1 MKKEFTLQQAIFH
14 LSNLHRERG
23 ELMNRLS
30 REFVGPVAING
41 KRVLTKEKEE
51 GAREIL
57 ERVLLIQAD
66 IIALRRAMTQAN
78 LQTKAGEQSLCEALE
93 SARLNRELVDHLDGM
108 LQSRRTDLEN
118 SVGVVDYAPYDAA
131 YLETLRRQLFSENN
145 ERSNAIDRVNANTTL
160 VVEIQY
166 EL

>member
-14 LSNLHRERG
+14 LSNLQRERV
-23 ELMNRLS
+23 ELLSRLS
-30 REFVGPVAING
+30 REFVGPVAVNG

-51 GAREIL
+51 GVREIL
-57 ERVLLIQAD
+57 EHVQLIQSD
-66 IIALRRAMTQAN
+66 IIALRREMTQAN
-78 LQTKAGEQSLCEALE
+78 LETKIGELSLCEALE
-93 SARLNRELVDHLDGM
+93 DARLNRQLVDHLDGM
-108 LQSRRTDLEN
+108 LQSRRTDVEN

-145 ERSNAIDRVNANTTL
+145 ERSSAIDRVNANTTL
-160 VVEIQY
+160 VVELRY